1 MPARRTILNTACG
14 ALLALLLLAVVAWW
28 LAGLTPRWYQPVA
41 ADNAAAMALGET
53 AEYRLVE
60 EFQRIRPVDE
70 VWRLRIPEAAINA
83 WLATRLRQWLAG
95 RGGAWPP
102 ELGSPQVRITP
113 AGITVGV
120 SADAIGG
127 RVGLLTLTPN
137 IADGRLSFAT
147 AAGLGSLPIGIPS
160 QFITPHLMAAAGTS
174 DSLAFLATILQGD
187 SMSAAVPLV
196 DYRHVHIH
204 TIALEPGAC
213 VIRASTRVD
222 TN

>member
-1 MPARRTILNTACG
+1 MPTRRTILHALLG
-14 ALLALLLLAVVAWW
+14 ALLAMLVLAAIGWW
-28 LAGLTPRWYQPVA
+28 LAGIAPGWYEPVEQ
-41 ADNAAAMALGET
+41 DNAAALTLGET

-60 EFQRIRPVDE
+60 EFQRIRPADE

-95 RGGAWPP
+95 RGGDWPA

-127 RVGLLTLTPN
+127 RVGLLTLTPI

-160 QFITPHLMAAAGTS
+160 QFITPHLMAAAGKS